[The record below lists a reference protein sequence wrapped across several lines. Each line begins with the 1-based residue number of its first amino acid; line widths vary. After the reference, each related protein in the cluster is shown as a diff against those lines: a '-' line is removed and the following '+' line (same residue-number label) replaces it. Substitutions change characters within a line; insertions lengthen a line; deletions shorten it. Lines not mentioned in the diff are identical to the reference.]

1 MVRHPFDR
9 VLSAFCD
16 RILRGCSHQAKTHIP
31 GILRSTKLKY
41 DEKGCVSSFPT
52 FKQFVEYIIS
62 DKGKDSD
69 PHWLRYSVACAPC
82 LVSYDAIVKLET
94 TEEDEVNKDVAFLP
108 HTNPSYPSTIQVMVV
123 SNENSCRVVLDLS

>member
-62 DKGKDSD
+62 DRGKDSD

-94 TEEDEVNKDVAFLP
+94 TEEDEVNKDVAFFLVGIFSYISNYP
-108 HTNPSYPSTIQVMVV
+108 HKPIKS
-123 SNENSCRVVLDLS
+123 EARFK